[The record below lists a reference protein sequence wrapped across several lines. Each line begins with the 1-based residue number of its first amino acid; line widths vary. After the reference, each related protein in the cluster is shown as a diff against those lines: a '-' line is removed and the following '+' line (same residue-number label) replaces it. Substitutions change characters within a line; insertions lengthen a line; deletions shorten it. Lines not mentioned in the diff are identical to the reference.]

1 MIWIAWLRG
10 VESLEWIAIAV
21 TERVVQVS
29 LTTSRWVV
37 EQWEGTQT
45 WQVNLSI
52 SNSRKEKNT
61 TSVFTVP

>member
-10 VESLEWIAIAV
+10 VESLEWMAIAV
-21 TERVVQVS
+21 TEGVVQVG

-52 SNSRKEKNT
+52 SNSRKKNT

>member
-45 WQVNLSI
+45 WS
-52 SNSRKEKNT
+52 
-61 TSVFTVP
+61 